1 MSDKGNNPPDVSL
14 DLTSKQATFMLENC
28 LANMRLCFA
37 MVMSIADEKIT
48 LEEKRIKAEKY
59 EVLRRQ
65 FADVSLLLRKAGA
78 KEKDDGQ

>member
-14 DLTSKQATFMLENC
+14 DLTSAQATFMLENC

-48 LEEKRIKAEKY
+48 REEKMAKADKY

-65 FADVSLLLRKAGA
+65 FADVSILLRRAGA

>member
-14 DLTSKQATFMLENC
+14 DLTSAQATFMLENC

-37 MVMSIADEKIT
+37 MVMSIAEEKIT

-59 EVLRRQ
+59 ENLRRE
-65 FADVSLLLRKAGA
+65 FAEVSLLLRKAGA